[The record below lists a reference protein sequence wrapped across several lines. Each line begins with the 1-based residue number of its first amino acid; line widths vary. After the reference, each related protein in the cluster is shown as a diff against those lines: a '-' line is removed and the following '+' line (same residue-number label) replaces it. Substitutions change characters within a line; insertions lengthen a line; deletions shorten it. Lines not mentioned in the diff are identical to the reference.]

1 MELVAIIGT
10 ALVNGLITWG
20 VIRTE
25 MKYLRRDVDHAQH
38 RIDELAAGRC
48 PVGFQKG
55 KLAQ

>member
-25 MKYLRRDVDHAQH
+25 MKYLRRDVDHAHH

-48 PVGFQKG
+48 PVGLTRNK
-55 KLAQ
+55 